1 MTQAE
6 YYALLQERWEQ
17 TDKDSREAIHAYNV
31 WKRELRHQLD
41 EEE

>member
-6 YYALLQERWEQ
+6 YFTLLKERWEQ
-17 TDKDSREAIHAYNV
+17 TDKTSRDAIHAYNE